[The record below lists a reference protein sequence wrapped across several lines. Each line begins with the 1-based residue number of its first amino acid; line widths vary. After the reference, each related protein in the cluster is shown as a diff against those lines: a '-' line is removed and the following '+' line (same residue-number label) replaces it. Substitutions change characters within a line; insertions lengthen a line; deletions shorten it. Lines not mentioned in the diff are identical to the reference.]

1 MQEAF
6 HIAGTQITPGS
17 RRVLQLAL
25 AQLYTQ
31 SPLTVPLEV
40 VHGRQPGP
48 VLLICAAI
56 HGDELNGIE
65 IVNQVL
71 ARVNPARL
79 KGTLVAVP
87 VVNVFGFIHK
97 SRYLPDRRDLNR
109 CFPGSEKGSLG
120 ARVAHFFVDEIVS
133 QCSHIVDLHTG
144 AIHRSNLPQI
154 RAKLDCAIT
163 RQMADAFG
171 APVVLD
177 ASIRD
182 GSLRAVAES
191 SGIPVILYEA
201 GEALRFDPLAI
212 KAGTRGVLNVMR
224 SLGMLKPVASQ
235 VRVPPMIARSST
247 WIRAEQDGL
256 LHLKARLGDRVS
268 KGQCLGTISAPL
280 GADTC
285 EVTAPKSGIVIG
297 CLTMPLVNEGDAV
310 CHLASFDEV
319 KQAEL
324 SVERFVDEL
333 DIRPEVL

>member
-1 MQEAF
+1 MVVPF
-6 HIAGTQITPGS
+6 HIAGDQIAPGE
-17 RRVLQLAL
+17 RKVLQLAL

-40 VHGRQPGP
+40 VHGKHPGP

-71 ARVNPARL
+71 RRVNPTRL
-79 KGTLVAVP
+79 KGTLIAVP

-120 ARVAHFFVDEIVS
+120 SRVAHFFVDEIVS
-133 QCSHIVDLHTG
+133 KCSHIIDLHTG

-154 RAKLDCAIT
+154 RAQLDCEVT
-163 RQMADAFG
+163 RQMSESFG
-171 APVVLD
+171 APVILD
-177 ASIRD
+177 SSIRD
-182 GSLRAVAES
+182 GSLRSVAES
-191 SGIPVILYEA
+191 RDIPVILYEA
-201 GEALRFDPLAI
+201 GEALRFDPVAI

-224 SLGMLKPVASQ
+224 TLGMLKPTVSKA
-235 VRVPPMIARSST
+235 RMNPMIARSSA

-268 KGQCLGTISAPL
+268 KGECLGTITAPL
-280 GADTC
+280 GAEVC
-285 EVTAPKSGIVIG
+285 EVVAPKGGIVIG

-310 CHLASFDEV
+310 YHIATFDEV
-319 KQAEL
+319 KQAEI

-333 DIRPEVL
+333 DIHPQTL

>member
-1 MQEAF
+1 MVTPFQL
-6 HIAGTQITPGS
+6 AGNQVEPGQ

-40 VHGRQPGP
+40 IHGKHPGP

-71 ARVNPARL
+71 ARINPARL
-79 KGTLVAVP
+79 KGTLIAVP

-120 ARVAHFFVDEIVS
+120 SRAAHFFVDKIVS
-133 QCSHIVDLHTG
+133 KCTHIIDLHTG

-154 RAKLDCAIT
+154 RAKLDCET
-163 RQMADAFG
+163 TCKMAESFG
-171 APVVLD
+171 APVILD

-182 GSLRAVAES
+182 GSLRSVAES
-191 SGIPVILYEA
+191 RDIPVILYEA
-201 GEALRFDPLAI
+201 GEALRFDPVAI
-212 KAGTRGVLNVMR
+212 KAGTRGILNVMR
-224 SLGMLKPVASQ
+224 TLGMLKPTASKIKMN
-235 VRVPPMIARSST
+235 PMIAKSSN

-268 KGQCLGTISAPL
+268 KGQSLGFISAPL
-280 GADTC
+280 GAETC
-285 EVTAPKSGIVIG
+285 EVIAAKSGIVIG

-310 CHLASFDEV
+310 FHIASFDAV
-319 KQAEL
+319 KQAEI

-333 DIRPEVL
+333 DIHPQTF

>member
-1 MQEAF
+1 MAPF
-6 HIAGTQITPGS
+6 VIAGQEVPAGS
-17 RRVLQLAL
+17 RRVMQLAL

-71 ARVNPARL
+71 ARINPVRL
-79 KGTLVAVP
+79 RGTLVAVP

-120 ARVAHFFVDEIVS
+120 SRVAHFFVDEIVS
-133 QCSHIVDLHTG
+133 KCSHIIDLHTG

-154 RAKLDCAIT
+154 RAKLDCPVT
-163 RQMADAFG
+163 RQMAESFAT
-171 APVVLD
+171 PIILD

-182 GSLRAVAES
+182 GSLRAVAEAA
-191 SGIPVILYEA
+191 GVPVILYEA
-201 GEALRFDPLAI
+201 GEALRFDPLPI
-212 KAGTRGVLNVMR
+212 KAGVRGVINVMR
-224 SLGMLKPVASQ
+224 SLGMLKAAAGKP
-235 VRVPPMIARSST
+235 RVTPMIARSST

-256 LHLKARLGDRVS
+256 LHLKARLGDRVR
-268 KGQCLGTISAPL
+268 KGECLGTINAPL
-280 GADTC
+280 GSAAFDI
-285 EVTAPKSGIVIG
+285 TAPRSGIVIG

-310 CHLASFDEV
+310 CHLALFDEI

-333 DIRPEVL
+333 DIRPELM

>member
-1 MQEAF
+1 MTAPF
-6 HIAGTQITPGS
+6 AIAGTQVAPGS
-17 RRVLQLAL
+17 RQVLQLAL

-40 VHGRQPGP
+40 VHGKQPGP

-71 ARVNPARL
+71 GKISPARL

-120 ARVAHFFVDEIVS
+120 SRVAHFFVDEIVS
-133 QCSHIVDLHTG
+133 KCSHIVDLHTG
-144 AIHRSNLPQI
+144 AIHRANLPQI
-154 RAKLDCAIT
+154 RAKLDCTVT
-163 RQMADAFG
+163 RQMAESFG
-171 APVVLD
+171 APIILD

-182 GSLRAVAES
+182 GSLRAVAET
-191 SGIPVILYEA
+191 SGVPVILYEA

-212 KAGTRGVLNVMR
+212 KAGVRGIINVMR
-224 SLGMLKPVASQ
+224 TLGMLKAASGKP
-235 VRVPPMIARSST
+235 RVTPMIAKSST

-256 LHLKARLGDRVS
+256 LHLRARLGDRVR
-268 KGQCLGTISAPL
+268 KGECLGTITAPL
-280 GADTC
+280 GMEPC
-285 EVTAPKSGIVIG
+285 EVIAPKNGIVIG

-310 CHLASFDEV
+310 CHIATFDEV

-333 DIRPEVL
+333 DIHPETL

>member
-1 MQEAF
+1 MVAPF
-6 HIAGTQITPGS
+6 KLAGVEVAPGQ
-17 RRVLQLAL
+17 RKVLQLAL

-31 SPLTVPLEV
+31 SPLTVPLEI
-40 VHGRQPGP
+40 VHGKQPGP

-71 ARVNPARL
+71 SRVNPARL

-87 VVNVFGFIHK
+87 VVNVFGFINK

-109 CFPGSEKGSLG
+109 CFPGTEKGSLG
-120 ARVAHFFVDEIVS
+120 SRVAHFFVDKIVNH
-133 QCSHIVDLHTG
+133 CSHIIDLHTG

-154 RAKLDCAIT
+154 RAKLDCDIT
-163 RQMADAFG
+163 RSMAESFG
-171 APVVLD
+171 APVILD

-191 SGIPVILYEA
+191 RDIPVILYEA
-201 GEALRFDPLAI
+201 GEALRFDPVAI

-224 SLGMLKPVASQ
+224 TLGMLKPTAKKA
-235 VRVPPMIARSST
+235 PMTHMIAKSSS

-256 LHLKARLGDRVS
+256 LHLKTRLGDRVT
-268 KGQCLGTISAPL
+268 KGQCLGTITAPL
-280 GADTC
+280 GVEEK
-285 EVTAPKSGIVIG
+285 EVITPKSGIVIG

-310 CHLASFDEV
+310 FHIASFDVV
-319 KQAEL
+319 KQAEIN
-324 SVERFVDEL
+324 VERFVDEM
-333 DIRPEVL
+333 DIQPPSF

>member
-1 MQEAF
+1 MVAPFQL
-6 HIAGTQITPGS
+6 AGNQVEPGQ
-17 RRVLQLAL
+17 RKILQLAL

-31 SPLTVPLEV
+31 TPLMMPLEV
-40 VHGRQPGP
+40 IHGKYPGP

-79 KGTLVAVP
+79 KGTLIAVP
-87 VVNVFGFIHK
+87 VVNVFGFINK

-120 ARVAHFFVDEIVS
+120 ARVAHFFVNNIVNS
-133 QCSHIVDLHTG
+133 CTHIIDLHTG

-154 RAKLDCAIT
+154 RAKLECET
-163 RQMADAFG
+163 TFSMAESFG
-171 APVVLD
+171 APVILD

-182 GSLRAVAES
+182 GSLRGVAES
-191 SGIPVILYEA
+191 RDIPVILYEA
-201 GEALRFDPLAI
+201 GEALRFDPVAI
-212 KAGTRGVLNVMR
+212 KAGTRGILNVMR
-224 SLGMLKPVASQ
+224 TLEMIKPSATKVKMN
-235 VRVPPMIARSST
+235 PMIAKSSA

-256 LHLKARLGDRVS
+256 LHLTARLGDRVS
-268 KGQCLGTISAPL
+268 KGQCLGFISAPL
-280 GADTC
+280 GAETC
-285 EVTAPKSGIVIG
+285 EVIAPKNGIVIG

-310 CHLASFDEV
+310 CHIASFDAV
-319 KQAEL
+319 KQAEI

-333 DIRPEVL
+333 DIHPQTF

>member
-1 MQEAF
+1 MVAPF
-6 HIAGTQITPGS
+6 TLAGIEVAPGQ
-17 RRVLQLAL
+17 RKVLQLAL

-31 SPLTVPLEV
+31 SPLTVPLEI
-40 VHGRQPGP
+40 VHGKQPGP

-71 ARVNPARL
+71 SRVNPARL

-87 VVNVFGFIHK
+87 VVNVFGFINK

-109 CFPGSEKGSLG
+109 CFPGTEKGSLG
-120 ARVAHFFVDEIVS
+120 SRVAHFFVDKIVNH
-133 QCSHIVDLHTG
+133 CSHIIDLHTG

-154 RAKLDCAIT
+154 RAKLDCDIT
-163 RQMADAFG
+163 RDMAESFG
-171 APVVLD
+171 APVILD

-191 SGIPVILYEA
+191 RDIPVILYEA
-201 GEALRFDPLAI
+201 GEALRFDPVAI

-224 SLGMLKPVASQ
+224 TLGMLKPTAKKA
-235 VRVPPMIARSST
+235 PMDHMIAKSTT

-256 LHLKARLGDRVS
+256 LHLKTRLGDRVT
-268 KGQCLGTISAPL
+268 KGQCLGTITAPL
-280 GADTC
+280 GAAAR
-285 EVTAPKSGIVIG
+285 EVVTPKSGIVIG

-310 CHLASFDEV
+310 FHIASFDEV
-319 KQAEL
+319 KQAEMN
-324 SVERFVDEL
+324 VERFVDEL
-333 DIRPEVL
+333 DIQPQSF

>member
-154 RAKLDCAIT
+154 RARLDCAVT
-163 RQMADAFG
+163 RQMADDFG

-224 SLGMLKPVASQ
+224 GLGMLKPVAGKAK
-235 VRVPPMIARSST
+235 VKPMIAKSST